1 MIILFQNSILYSGT
15 CGIRSCVFFKCS
27 ASGNPDSIPSPG
39 DGHCDDANPT
49 CSKYE
54 SDCHSDHEVIKEYM
68 KKNCKKTCNFCE
80 PKQIPCDV
88 SKTFG
93 KLEGDHILKLNADG
107 EYLDIHNSKL
117 IILYTYI
124 FMQYLLIGKEYR
136 PEVTCIYGLCKAKNI
151 EILDSCQYICG
162 SSTCDNISK
171 ILPRFFQ

>member
-1 MIILFQNSILYSGT
+1 MIVLFQNWILSSGT

-27 ASGNPDSIPSPG
+27 ASGNPDPIPSPG

-54 SDCHSDHEVIKEYM
+54 SDCHSEYMEYM

-107 EYLDIHNSKL
+107 ECLDKYKSKL
-117 IILYTYI
+117 MMFLLYLYI
-124 FMQYLLIGKEYR
+124 FLEFI
-136 PEVTCIYGLCKAKNI
+136 
-151 EILDSCQYICG
+151 
-162 SSTCDNISK
+162 
-171 ILPRFFQ
+171 